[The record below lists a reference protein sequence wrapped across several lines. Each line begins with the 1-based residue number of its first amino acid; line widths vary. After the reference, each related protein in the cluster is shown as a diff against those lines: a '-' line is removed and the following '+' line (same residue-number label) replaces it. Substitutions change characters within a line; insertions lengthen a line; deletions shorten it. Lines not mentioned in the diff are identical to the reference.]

1 MRSDRLLLLLVI
13 AVVFVAS
20 ASPAAAY
27 TFDSVGLYQ
36 SFDEMTAW
44 AAALEAANPD
54 LVTVVEFGRS
64 HQDRPLLA
72 IQLTTQ
78 PSEQNHP
85 GRPEIFGDPGRPE
98 IFGDPGRPEIFGDP
112 GRPEFFDDP
121 GRPGFRDGPGSPE
134 FLGDSAFPAFLND
147 PGKPEFL
154 FTGGVHAREVIG
166 SESSYRLAEYL
177 VDSYRAGS
185 PATIDILA
193 NREVWIVPTMNPDG
207 RIRVEDGFNRQRKNM
222 ELIPGQSS
230 NPNSY
235 QRGVDL
241 NRNFPH
247 RWSEA
252 SNSIY
257 SETYRGPSE
266 LSAPEASA
274 LWDLL
279 HNEEY
284 FSDMLGAIDF
294 HSGAETILMPW
305 ISPRDFRDNP
315 LPQEDREKFDFLAD
329 NLGALTGLP
338 DDRLNY
344 EAYGTLADSFY
355 EEFGAYAM
363 VEELYKGPFTDY
375 FRLFNPL
382 NQPDIDT
389 AVARAIDS
397 SMFLLSDQAFA
408 FDPDPAPGFD
418 SSTLLPSD
426 QTLAPIPE
434 PATWLLMLLA
444 TAWLMLLRRRLP

>member
-1 MRSDRLLLLLVI
+1 MKSDRLFSLLVI

-20 ASPAAAY
+20 AGPAAAY

-44 AAALEAANPD
+44 AAAFEAANPD

-64 HQDRPLLA
+64 SQDRPLLA
-72 IQLTTQ
+72 LQLTTQ
-78 PSEQNHP
+78 SPRRN
-85 GRPEIFGDPGRPE
+85 DPGRPE
-98 IFGDPGRPEIFGDP
+98 FFGDPGRPEIFGDP
-112 GRPEFFDDP
+112 GRPEFFGDP
-121 GRPGFRDGPGSPE
+121 GRPGFRDG
-134 FLGDSAFPAFLND
+134 LGRLESLND

-166 SESSYRLAEYL
+166 SESVYLLAEHL

-185 PATIDILA
+185 LETIDILA

-207 RIRVEDGFNRQRKNM
+207 RIQVEDGFSRQRKNM
-222 ELIPGQSS
+222 ELIGNQSP
-230 NPNSY
+230 NPNHY
-235 QRGVDL
+235 QIGVDL

-247 RWSEA
+247 RWSDA
-252 SNSIY
+252 SNNVY

-266 LSAPEASA
+266 LSTPEASA

-279 HNEEY
+279 QDEEY

-294 HSGAETILMPW
+294 HSGAQTILAPW
-305 ISPRDFRDNP
+305 ISPGDFQANP
-315 LPQEDREKFDFLAD
+315 LPPEDREKFDFLAD
-329 NLGALTGLP
+329 NFSTLTGLP
-338 DDRLNY
+338 DNRLGY
-344 EAYGTLADSFY
+344 ESYGTLPDSFY
-355 EEFGAYAM
+355 EEFGTYATCI
-363 VEELYKGPFTDY
+363 ELFKGPFTDY
-375 FRLFNPL
+375 FRLFNPI
-382 NQPDIDT
+382 NQSGIDT
-389 AVARAIDS
+389 VVARAIDS

-408 FDPDPAPGFD
+408 FEPETAPGID

-434 PATWLLMLLA
+434 PATWLLTLLA
-444 TAWLMLLRRRLP
+444 TAWLVSLRRRLP